1 MLPLQQAREVR
12 DSIIEYIKATFKFKE
27 KDVSDAFY
35 RFIESKEDGLFKGPY
50 ISLKTP
56 FVSASEEE
64 SKNIPLEIVP
74 NFPPYLHQL
83 QAFRQLSMQNGN
95 NPKPTLLTTGT
106 GSGKTE
112 CFLYPILDYCYN
124 CNKFSRQVGVKV
136 IIMYPMNALAS
147 DQAKRLAETI
157 WNDPRL
163 KGKVTAGLFVGEGT
177 DPKDYPRDMGPDHIS
192 ENRDAILD
200 TVPDILLTNFKMLD
214 YGLMRQRFSSLWKGN
229 IDTNVKALKFIV
241 LDELHTYDGA
251 QGTDVANIIRRLKL
265 KLNLQKNTLCPIG
278 TSATIGNGQ
287 NSKKRLCEY
296 ASDVFGEIFH
306 EENIIE
312 EHRIP
317 VADYVTEIYTNLPDA
332 KLIKSC
338 EFTDTD
344 TVETYMKRV
353 CKVWLKNSSISPVDA
368 GTYLRSMS
376 IIKSLLYILRT
387 GILSLDDI
395 KKKLI
400 DQDTNFRRLYLQDGE
415 KVCDIVIE
423 NLLALIAYS
432 KRPLNNSTKLIPML
446 YLQVQ
451 LWQRE
456 LSGILR
462 FFQKEPE
469 FTWRYSLKKNLD
481 DRISL
486 PMYFCRECGASGWL
500 SRRLATDDSYCSDV
514 SSINKAFMN
523 REKEVVL
530 LNIESK
536 KHEAIDEYIN
546 ENTINVTHHV
556 RIKDLRDM
564 SASDSDTLRV
574 RVCSKTTSTRNGN
587 QRFASYCPE
596 CNSDAICEIG
606 GRISTLS
613 SVAISQVLSSDFD
626 HADEKD
632 RKILVFTNS
641 VQDAAHQAAF
651 YEARTFRFLFRQ
663 SMQQYINSL
672 DRPVNVAELQ
682 EGFKKYWKEKL
693 SEDDYYNRFLP
704 ADLATHIDLR
714 HNYREGNGY
723 MESFKKEF
731 DIRVDWEIVSEF
743 GLTSQLGRTL
753 EKTGSSATFFKEEEI
768 SKVYEL
774 MRDFLTNN
782 QLEYVAEDKRTFC
795 HFVYG
800 ILQRM
805 RRHGAVDHPYL
816 EKYRN
821 ESSTRWALNWNF
833 DSRHFLNRKFGGMVR
848 FPKLIGVNY
857 LERNSEML
865 DMAALRREKANWF
878 TNYFWRHFNRSIER
892 NLTLYNDFIHE
903 LFYKMEEAGLVN
915 KAQQGGGN
923 YVINP
928 EHIWVSKN
936 VKHIKCSY
944 CQSTLYIAKNDT
956 MAEDTLCLDY
966 KCSGTYSEEINPE
979 LNYYQ
984 QVYNRTISPRVYAR
998 EHTGLLERTDREKLE
1013 KDFKEHPHSNSVNVL
1028 SATSTLEMGIDIGDL
1043 NVIGNANIAPKPS
1056 NFLQRVGRAGRKE
1069 GSALVLNYAHSG
1081 EPHDMY
1087 YFTYPKEMM
1096 EGEISTP
1103 GCFLEAK
1110 DILRRHFFAYCIDSW
1125 ISADSSHTVPSNIRD
1140 LKITEDA
1147 ISSEGF
1153 IINRIIAFIK
1163 ENKNSL
1169 MTRFAD
1175 QYDEKTQPSLSIL
1188 AKSLDNESFY
1198 QNILKE
1204 FHALTDRLFGIIA
1217 ELSDYKE
1224 QEKKLQPND
1233 PTIETLKNLIKACK
1247 TQYANMQSESLIEF
1261 MTNCGLLPNYA
1272 FPETGVKLLAS
1283 VYSKREKEDNK
1294 NNVAEP
1300 KVIELTRSASQGIKE
1315 LAPGNKFC
1323 TQKLQLEISGIPT
1336 FDWKDNLISM
1346 KYCSKCDCVAE
1357 EGTSEYNLG
1366 TCPKCGDPSWGVNE
1380 HKYLKFTSAR
1390 STMDK
1395 TDAALDDSNDE
1406 RAKEQFIVKKRFL
1419 FHQKGITSSFAMK
1432 NLVFGIEFCNN
1443 MDLYEA
1449 NYGMQMQSGGK
1460 IEINGE
1466 SIIPENGFVT
1476 CKYCGKSTPLLAKL
1490 DKEQK
1495 NVEQHYKFCN
1505 HGNVKFVDDNNGE
1518 VFEQLYL
1525 YRHMQTEAIKILLPI
1540 QIMDAKSAVEMFKA
1554 GIELGMKEYYRS
1566 SPEHIRIDSYTE
1578 MNQATAKKDYYLVM
1592 YDTIPGGT
1600 GYLAKL
1606 YNTEEFSKMLQLA
1619 YDRIKDCTCQLEGKD
1634 ACYHCILT
1642 YGNQYSRDSFNR
1654 EQAEL
1659 LFGKLVGGLKSWER
1673 IEGTIGS
1680 IAQNGAAEDS
1690 ELELKFVRALQTLSK
1705 SKNWA
1710 FEKIPDDDTYH
1721 YIMKVYNEQSDT
1733 EVHYSIRPQFE
1744 LTVAYGVKHTTI
1756 PDFQIMC
1763 TYAKVNGEEIAD
1775 LVKIPWWSVYLD
1787 GYKYHACEPNMRF
1800 YSDWEKR
1807 EGIKQAK
1814 PQRMFSWTLAWEDI
1828 HLFESEKEDELGN
1841 NSVTRLGQ
1849 LLENPL
1855 LGSIKETCFW
1865 CINDAPEFLENGGSL
1880 YKGTIKIN
1888 PNCDENLT
1896 DYSPDEEVEEAF
1908 NNGIKYE
1915 LQITKGLR
1923 FAEKEDWIS
1932 FWRRYN
1938 LIQFFSGNKNESSEA
1953 LETINRDEIKELY
1966 PGMEDIVD
1974 ILLDNDVP
1982 FSHDGVFELTD
1993 EDNAVIASA
2002 AMIIDNP
2009 KIAIDPF
2016 DDNDKIV
2023 FTDKGY
2029 KTISQE
2035 EFCVELIK

>member
-1 MLPLQQAREVR
+1 MNLVV
-12 DSIIEYIKATFKFKE
+12 F
-27 KDVSDAFY
+27 SDF
-35 RFIESKEDGLFKGPY
+35 SK
-50 ISLKTP
+50 
-56 FVSASEEE
+56 
-64 SKNIPLEIVP
+64 
-74 NFPPYLHQL
+74 
-83 QAFRQLSMQNGN
+83 
-95 NPKPTLLTTGT
+95 
-106 GSGKTE
+106 
-112 CFLYPILDYCYN
+112 
-124 CNKFSRQVGVKV
+124 
-136 IIMYPMNALAS
+136 
-147 DQAKRLAETI
+147 
-157 WNDPRL
+157 
-163 KGKVTAGLFVGEGT
+163 
-177 DPKDYPRDMGPDHIS
+177 
-192 ENRDAILD
+192 
-200 TVPDILLTNFKMLD
+200 
-214 YGLMRQRFSSLWKGN
+214 
-229 IDTNVKALKFIV
+229 
-241 LDELHTYDGA
+241 
-251 QGTDVANIIRRLKL
+251 
-265 KLNLQKNTLCPIG
+265 
-278 TSATIGNGQ
+278 
-287 NSKKRLCEY
+287 
-296 ASDVFGEIFH
+296 
-306 EENIIE
+306 
-312 EHRIP
+312 
-317 VADYVTEIYTNLPDA
+317 
-332 KLIKSC
+332 
-338 EFTDTD
+338 
-344 TVETYMKRV
+344 
-353 CKVWLKNSSISPVDA
+353 
-368 GTYLRSMS
+368 
-376 IIKSLLYILRT
+376 
-387 GILSLDDI
+387 
-395 KKKLI
+395 
-400 DQDTNFRRLYLQDGE
+400 
-415 KVCDIVIE
+415 
-423 NLLALIAYS
+423 
-432 KRPLNNSTKLIPML
+432 
-446 YLQVQ
+446 
-451 LWQRE
+451 
-456 LSGILR
+456 
-462 FFQKEPE
+462 KEPE

-564 SASDSDTLRV
+564 SVSDSDTLRV

-821 ESSTRWALNWNF
+821 ESLTRWALNWNF

-936 VKHIKCSY
+936 IKHIKCSY

-1224 QEKKLQPND
+1224 QEKN
-1233 PTIETLKNLIKACK
+1233 C
-1247 TQYANMQSESLIEF
+1247 SL
-1261 MTNCGLLPNYA
+1261 M
-1272 FPETGVKLLAS
+1272 
-1283 VYSKREKEDNK
+1283 
-1294 NNVAEP
+1294 
-1300 KVIELTRSASQGIKE
+1300 
-1315 LAPGNKFC
+1315 
-1323 TQKLQLEISGIPT
+1323 
-1336 FDWKDNLISM
+1336 
-1346 KYCSKCDCVAE
+1346 
-1357 EGTSEYNLG
+1357 
-1366 TCPKCGDPSWGVNE
+1366 
-1380 HKYLKFTSAR
+1380 
-1390 STMDK
+1390 
-1395 TDAALDDSNDE
+1395 
-1406 RAKEQFIVKKRFL
+1406 
-1419 FHQKGITSSFAMK
+1419 
-1432 NLVFGIEFCNN
+1432 
-1443 MDLYEA
+1443 
-1449 NYGMQMQSGGK
+1449 
-1460 IEINGE
+1460 
-1466 SIIPENGFVT
+1466 
-1476 CKYCGKSTPLLAKL
+1476 
-1490 DKEQK
+1490 
-1495 NVEQHYKFCN
+1495 
-1505 HGNVKFVDDNNGE
+1505 
-1518 VFEQLYL
+1518 
-1525 YRHMQTEAIKILLPI
+1525 I
-1540 QIMDAKSAVEMFKA
+1540 Q
-1554 GIELGMKEYYRS
+1554 
-1566 SPEHIRIDSYTE
+1566 
-1578 MNQATAKKDYYLVM
+1578 Q
-1592 YDTIPGGT
+1592 
-1600 GYLAKL
+1600 
-1606 YNTEEFSKMLQLA
+1606 
-1619 YDRIKDCTCQLEGKD
+1619 
-1634 ACYHCILT
+1634 
-1642 YGNQYSRDSFNR
+1642 
-1654 EQAEL
+1654 
-1659 LFGKLVGGLKSWER
+1659 
-1673 IEGTIGS
+1673 
-1680 IAQNGAAEDS
+1680 
-1690 ELELKFVRALQTLSK
+1690 
-1705 SKNWA
+1705 
-1710 FEKIPDDDTYH
+1710 
-1721 YIMKVYNEQSDT
+1721 
-1733 EVHYSIRPQFE
+1733 
-1744 LTVAYGVKHTTI
+1744 
-1756 PDFQIMC
+1756 
-1763 TYAKVNGEEIAD
+1763 
-1775 LVKIPWWSVYLD
+1775 
-1787 GYKYHACEPNMRF
+1787 
-1800 YSDWEKR
+1800 
-1807 EGIKQAK
+1807 
-1814 PQRMFSWTLAWEDI
+1814 
-1828 HLFESEKEDELGN
+1828 
-1841 NSVTRLGQ
+1841 
-1849 LLENPL
+1849 
-1855 LGSIKETCFW
+1855 
-1865 CINDAPEFLENGGSL
+1865 
-1880 YKGTIKIN
+1880 
-1888 PNCDENLT
+1888 
-1896 DYSPDEEVEEAF
+1896 
-1908 NNGIKYE
+1908 
-1915 LQITKGLR
+1915 
-1923 FAEKEDWIS
+1923 
-1932 FWRRYN
+1932 
-1938 LIQFFSGNKNESSEA
+1938 
-1953 LETINRDEIKELY
+1953 
-1966 PGMEDIVD
+1966 
-1974 ILLDNDVP
+1974 
-1982 FSHDGVFELTD
+1982 
-1993 EDNAVIASA
+1993 
-2002 AMIIDNP
+2002 
-2009 KIAIDPF
+2009 
-2016 DDNDKIV
+2016 
-2023 FTDKGY
+2023 
-2029 KTISQE
+2029 
-2035 EFCVELIK
+2035 